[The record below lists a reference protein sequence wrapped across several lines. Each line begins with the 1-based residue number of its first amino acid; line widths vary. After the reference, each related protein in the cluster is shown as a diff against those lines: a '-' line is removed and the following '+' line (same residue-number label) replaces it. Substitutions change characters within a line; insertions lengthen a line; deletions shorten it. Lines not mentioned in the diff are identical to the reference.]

1 MTMTTT
7 PVQIESR
14 FFTADDPALIILY
27 QQIREK
33 TLQTL
38 RGAAKISP
46 AAESQFVLH
55 TARLYDRMG
64 CDLLAL
70 ELVKN
75 WNFLPADRDTMK
87 PLIQLDPRRHHM
99 RRRSSVTIADLPQMQ
114 LQTQTQTQP
123 QPHAVGLA
131 KPPPAMFEEPDMSWA
146 F

>member
-1 MTMTTT
+1 MTTT
-7 PVQIESR
+7 HVHIESR

-99 RRRSSVTIADLPQMQ
+99 RRRSSVTIADLPQSQ
-114 LQTQTQTQP
+114 SQQSQTQP
-123 QPHAVGLA
+123 QSVGLA
-131 KPPPAMFEEPDMSWA
+131 KPPAAMFEEPDMSWA

>member
-1 MTMTTT
+1 MTTT
-7 PVQIESR
+7 HVHIESR

-87 PLIQLDPRRHHM
+87 PLIQLDARRHHM
-99 RRRSSVTIADLPQMQ
+99 RRRSSITIADLPQA
-114 LQTQTQTQP
+114 QTQTQTQT
-123 QPHAVGLA
+123 QTIGLV
-131 KPPPAMFEEPDMSWA
+131 KPPVTMFEEPDMSWA

>member
-1 MTMTTT
+1 MTTT
-7 PVQIESR
+7 HIHIESR

-99 RRRSSVTIADLPQMQ
+99 RRRSSVTIADLPQAQ
-114 LQTQTQTQP
+114 AQTQTQTQMT
-123 QPHAVGLA
+123 GLV
-131 KPPPAMFEEPDMSWA
+131 KPPVTMFEEPDMSWA

>member
-1 MTMTTT
+1 MAATHIH
-7 PVQIESR
+7 IESR
-14 FFTADDPALIILY
+14 SFTADDPALVILY
-27 QQIREK
+27 KQIREK

-46 AAESQFVLH
+46 EAESQFVLH

-70 ELVKN
+70 DLVKN
-75 WNFLPADRDTMK
+75 WDFLPPNRDTMK

-99 RRRSSVTIADLPQMQ
+99 RRRSSVTVADLPPSEQVGEK
-114 LQTQTQTQP
+114 P
-123 QPHAVGLA
+123 QAFNMATGLV
-131 KPPPAMFEEPDMSWA
+131 KPPVAVFEEPDMSWA

>member
-1 MTMTTT
+1 MTTA

-14 FFTADDPALIILY
+14 FFTADDPALVILY
-27 QQIREK
+27 KQIREK

-46 AAESQFVLH
+46 QAESQFVLH

-70 ELVKN
+70 DLVKN
-75 WNFLPADRDTMK
+75 WDFLPADRDAVK

-99 RRRSSVTIADLPQMQ
+99 RRRSSVTVVDLPPLQ
-114 LQTQTQTQP
+114 LQEDEKP
-123 QPHAVGLA
+123 QRFGMTTGLV
-131 KPPPAMFEEPDMSWA
+131 KPPVAVFEEPDMSWA

>member
-1 MTMTTT
+1 MTTT
-7 PVQIESR
+7 HVQIESR
-14 FFTADDPALIILY
+14 LFTADDPALVILY

-46 AAESQFVLH
+46 EAESQFVLH

-70 ELVKN
+70 DLVKN
-75 WNFLPADRDTMK
+75 WDFLPADRDTMK
-87 PLIQLDPRRHHM
+87 PLIQLDARRHHM
-99 RRRSSVTIADLPQMQ
+99 RRRSSITIADLPPQGSEKP
-114 LQTQTQTQP
+114 QTFSMTT
-123 QPHAVGLA
+123 GLV
-131 KPPPAMFEEPDMSWA
+131 KPPVAVFEEPDMSWA